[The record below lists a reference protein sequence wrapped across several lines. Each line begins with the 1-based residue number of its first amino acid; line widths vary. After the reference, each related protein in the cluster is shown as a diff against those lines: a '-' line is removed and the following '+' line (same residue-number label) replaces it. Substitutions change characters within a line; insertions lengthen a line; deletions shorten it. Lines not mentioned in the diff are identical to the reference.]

1 MSVVDEAIVR
11 EYFES
16 HGFLV
21 RQHRK
26 YAVSGREKR
35 TDEEMDLLVC
45 NPRAQPEGAGRG
57 ERFFLKSDDLPF
69 LSCALIEIK
78 GWHSERFG
86 PSILNKP
93 DFLRFVEKAAER
105 EARMIFGADRPL
117 RKILVLPEL
126 AADPALREKCVVILK
141 GHGIDGVF
149 FFREILGELI
159 LHIEKNKNYQKSELL
174 QLLRV
179 LKACDLL
186 KDPQMELFGKRSR
199 NQRRKN
205 PS

>member
-11 EYFES
+11 EYFEA

-35 TDEEMDLLVC
+35 TDEEIDLLVY
-45 NPRAQPEGAGRG
+45 NPRARAGEPPG
-57 ERFFLKSDDLPF
+57 SFFLKSDDLPF
-69 LSCALIEIK
+69 LSCALVEIK

-93 DFLRFVEKAAER
+93 DFLRFVEKAAEG
-105 EARMIFGADRPL
+105 EARMIFGNDRPL

-126 AADPALREKCVVILK
+126 AADPGLRQKSVEILK

-149 FFREILGELI
+149 LFREMLGELI
-159 LHIEKNKNYQKSELL
+159 ARIEKNKNYQKSELL
-174 QLLRV
+174 QLLRI
-179 LKACDLL
+179 LKSYDLL
-186 KDPQMELFGKRSR
+186 KDPQMELFGKRT
-199 NQRRKN
+199 RKRKTKV
-205 PS
+205 P

>member
-35 TDEEMDLLVC
+35 TDEEIDLLVY
-45 NPRAQPEGAGRG
+45 NPRASSGRASS
-57 ERFFLKSDDLPF
+57 FFLKSDDLPF

-105 EARMIFGADRPL
+105 EARMIFGTGRPL

-126 AADPALREKCVVILK
+126 AADPGLRERCVGILK

-174 QLLRV
+174 QLLRI

-186 KDPQMELFGKRSR
+186 KDPQMELFAKKPRGARK
-199 NQRRKN
+199 QRR
-205 PS
+205 

>member
-1 MSVVDEAIVR
+1 MSVIDEAIVR
-11 EYFES
+11 EYFEA

-35 TDEEMDLLVC
+35 TDEEIDLLVH
-45 NPRAQPEGAGRG
+45 NPRAGRDP
-57 ERFFLKSDDLPF
+57 RPTPPFFRKSDDLPF

-105 EARMIFGADRPL
+105 EARLIFGTDKPL
-117 RKILVLPEL
+117 QKLLVLPEL
-126 AADPALREKCVVILK
+126 AADPTLRERCIEILK
-141 GHGIDGVF
+141 RHGIDGVF
-149 FFREILGELI
+149 FFKEILSELMQR
-159 LHIEKNKNYQKSELL
+159 IEKNKNYQKSDVL
-174 QLLRV
+174 QMLRI
-179 LKACDLL
+179 LKAYDLL
-186 KDPQMELFGKRSR
+186 KDPQLELFGKKP
-199 NQRRKN
+199 RKRKR
-205 PS
+205 